1 MKLYYDKNAKD
12 PTYFIQKGIRIGKK
26 TTTKNICRIGKH
38 SELLAVTDDPLSYA
52 QEKVR
57 EANEKEKKSNK
68 VVAQILIDYSEQLI
82 TSGDIASKST
92 ELNVG
97 YFFISAIYKALNMKS
112 FFKNILESR
121 KTEFVSGRCLSPGTM
136 RMT

>member
-112 FFKNILESR
+112 FFKD
-121 KTEFVSGRCLSPGTM
+121 
-136 RMT
+136 